1 MGKTKNNKRKEKK
14 DKIPDLKKDQI
25 CSIQF
30 YFNIRNM
37 IFPVQIFINFNVK
50 IFNKIC
56 EIESF
61 STKFNLDFT
70 VYLLSLVFKNY
81 QLSFLHI

>member
-14 DKIPDLKKDQI
+14 DKIPDLKKDKI

-50 IFNKIC
+50 IFNKI
-56 EIESF
+56 IY
-61 STKFNLDFT
+61 NR
-70 VYLLSLVFKNY
+70 
-81 QLSFLHI
+81 